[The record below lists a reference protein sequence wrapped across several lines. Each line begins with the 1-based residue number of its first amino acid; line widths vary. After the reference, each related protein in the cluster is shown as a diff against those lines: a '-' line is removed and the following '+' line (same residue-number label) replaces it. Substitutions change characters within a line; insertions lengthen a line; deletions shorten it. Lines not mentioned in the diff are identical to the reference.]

1 LVSDAVSWEV
11 LFEQQWRHGV
21 RSCLLASVTSVTPL
35 LEEAHALATAV
46 GSPEIA
52 AARRVVAAVSGSVIT
67 NA

>member
-11 LFEQQWRHGV
+11 LFEQQWHDI
-21 RSCLLASVTSVTPL
+21 RSCLLAPL